1 MINRDASNSVP
12 VIVLAVILS
21 YLRHPCSSE
30 VFADRIGAD
39 AECVSQMDP
48 ARRRALKKDLL
59 SQLLAESSESEKAE
73 DLEPPEDQP
82 RARSDEEGE
91 DSDDYDD
98 RDAWIAKH
106 MPVNDSSDHEE
117 DELEDSQQ

>member
-1 MINRDASNSVP
+1 
-12 VIVLAVILS
+12 
-21 YLRHPCSSE
+21 
-30 VFADRIGAD
+30 
-39 AECVSQMDP
+39 MDP

-91 DSDDYDD
+91 GDYDD

-106 MPVNDSSDHEE
+106 MPVNDSSDHEA
-117 DELEDSQQ
+117 DGLEDSPPSE